1 MYELI
6 EHLKQKQWL
15 WQGNQTPEALDH
27 HPTGFPILD
36 EKLEGGFPK
45 HGVVE
50 LQTAQGIGELRLLL
64 PHLQKT
70 SHDRLS
76 VLVDPP
82 GYLSAEH
89 LVDQGIDPNK
99 VLLIYPKNSNEA
111 LWTTEQCLKSGACS
125 NVLLW
130 QSELEVH
137 QARRLQVA
145 SETGDCLA
153 FLYKGEQKS
162 LFSLP
167 VSLSMTLAPHRL
179 GLEITITKRKGGWPH
194 KSFVLEMGTR
204 WPSLTLPTQ
213 APVVIPFPLRKQG

>member
-1 MYELI
+1 M
-6 EHLKQKQWL
+6 
-15 WQGNQTPEALDH
+15 
-27 HPTGFPILD
+27 
-36 EKLEGGFPK
+36 PK

-64 PHLQKT
+64 PHLQNT
-70 SHDRLS
+70 SHERLS
-76 VLVDPP
+76 VFVQPP

-99 VLLIYPKNSNEA
+99 VLLIYPQKQQRSFVVSRA
-111 LWTTEQCLKSGACS
+111 MFKKSGACS

-153 FLYKGEQKS
+153 FY
-162 LFSLP
+162 
-167 VSLSMTLAPHRL
+167 
-179 GLEITITKRKGGWPH
+179 
-194 KSFVLEMGTR
+194 
-204 WPSLTLPTQ
+204 
-213 APVVIPFPLRKQG
+213 